1 MSYDI
6 NLCDPVTNK
15 TLHAKFKHEVS
26 GGTLCVGGTT
36 EMWLN
41 ITYNYSKFYRKVI
54 DEEKGIRFI
63 YGKTG
68 AESIPILE
76 KAIDR
81 LNDDADEDYW
91 KATEG
96 NAKRALYGLLTF
108 ARLRPD
114 GIWDGD

>member
-6 NLCDPVTNK
+6 NLCDLVTK
-15 TLHAKFKHEVS
+15 ETLHTKFKHEIS
-26 GGTLCVGGTT
+26 GGTTCVGGTT

-41 ITYNYSKFYRKVI
+41 ITDNYSKFYREVI

>member
-6 NLCDPVTNK
+6 NLCDPATKEVLRTK
-15 TLHAKFKHEVS
+15 SKHEIS
-26 GGTLCVGGTT
+26 GGTMCIGGTT

-41 ITYNYSKFYRKVI
+41 ITYNYSKFYYETI
-54 DEEKGIRFI
+54 DKEKGIRFI

-76 KAIDR
+76 KAIDQ
-81 LNDDADEDYW
+81 LSDDVDEDYW

-96 NAKRALYGLLTF
+96 NAKRALCGLL
-108 ARLRPD
+108 ALAKLRPD
-114 GIWDGD
+114 GVWDGD

>member
-1 MSYDI
+1 
-6 NLCDPVTNK
+6 
-15 TLHAKFKHEVS
+15 
-26 GGTLCVGGTT
+26 
-36 EMWLN
+36 MWLN
-41 ITYNYSKFYRKVI
+41 ITDNYSKFYRKVI